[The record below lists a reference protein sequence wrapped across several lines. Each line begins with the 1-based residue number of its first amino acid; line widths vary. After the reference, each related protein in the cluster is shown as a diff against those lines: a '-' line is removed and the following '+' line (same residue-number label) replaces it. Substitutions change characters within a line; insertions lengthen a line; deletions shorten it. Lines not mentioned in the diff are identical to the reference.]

1 VEEVKIDSKPLPSP
15 THKME
20 YNVVTLSFPGES
32 EKAFLRK
39 YFHDSLTQFRISF
52 VLVIFLYGIFGYL
65 DLVVVEEHVA
75 LFHFIR
81 YGAVIPFLTFVFL
94 FSFTKYFIRVWQ
106 LLLFLS
112 FIVAGVGIT
121 IMTLVVPD
129 NYAYYAGMM
138 LIFTAGYFFIKLRFF
153 AASLA
158 GWITLLFFNIGAI
171 FFSTIDYYMIVT
183 NNFFFASANV
193 IGMVAAYNIEYY
205 ARRDFFLNRQLDQ
218 RKVEIEEVNRNLES
232 KVRERTHELMI
243 AKEKAEQ
250 SDKLKSSFLANM
262 SHEIRTPMNGIIGFS
277 ELIRE
282 AGDQEELD
290 EYIGI
295 IQRNGQHLL
304 ELINDIIDIS
314 KIEAGVIEPNSSEFS
329 LNQLIHETAAGF
341 RSGKHVTNKK
351 IDIRTFTGLPDG
363 NDIIILDRK
372 RLKQILINLLSN
384 ACKFT
389 EQGYVEAGYHIR
401 DEYLLF
407 YVKDTGAG
415 LEPGQQDYIF
425 DRFMQVT
432 VDHKPLHSGSG
443 LGLAISKAFVKMYGG
458 EIWVESEKN
467 QGSVFYFTLPFK
479 NGNTFPLVKDDI
491 KQILNMDYDWSD
503 KTILVAE
510 DVETNFILIKRFLRK
525 TGVNILWARDGKE
538 AVDIFNEHSE
548 IDLVLMDIRM
558 PVMNGFEAL
567 KIIRETDRDVPVLAQ
582 TAYAMDGDA
591 EKSIAMGC
599 NDYISKPIVLKDFI
613 QKLDHYLNLI
623 NS

>member
-1 VEEVKIDSKPLPSP
+1 
-15 THKME
+15 ME
-20 YNVVTLSFPGES
+20 FNVFTLSFPDES

-39 YFHDSLTQFRISF
+39 YYHDSLAQFRISF

-106 LLLFLS
+106 FLLFLS

-171 FFSTIDYYMIVT
+171 FFSSVEYYMILS
-183 NNFFFASANV
+183 NNFFFVSANV
-193 IGMVAAYNIEYY
+193 IGMVAAYNIEFY
-205 ARRDFFLNRQLDQ
+205 ARRDFFLNRQLDK

-232 KVRERTHELMI
+232 RVRERTHELMI

-282 AGDQEELD
+282 ATDEKEREEF
-290 EYIGI
+290 IGI

-314 KIEAGVIEPNSSEFS
+314 KIEAGVLEPNNSEFS
-329 LNQLIHETAAGF
+329 LNKVVHETAAEF
-341 RSGKHVTNKK
+341 RSGKHVTDNK
-351 IDIRTFTGLPDG
+351 IEVRTFTELVEG
-363 NDIIILDRK
+363 NDTIVLDRK
-372 RLKQILINLLSN
+372 RLRQILINLLSN

-389 EQGYVEAGYHIR
+389 EQGYVEVGYRIR

-407 YVKDTGAG
+407 YVKDTGTG

-467 QGSVFYFTLPFK
+467 QGSVFYFTLPLK
-479 NGNTFPLVKDDI
+479 NGNSGDTIKHEI
-491 KQILNMDYDWSD
+491 KQVYNMDYDWSD
-503 KTILVAE
+503 KTILIAE

-525 TGVNILWARDGKE
+525 TGVNILWAKDGRE
-538 AVDIFNEHSE
+538 AVDIFNNHNE
-548 IDLVLMDIRM
+548 IDLILMDIRM

-567 KIIRETDRDVPVLAQ
+567 KIIREANPDVPVLAQ

-599 NDYISKPIVLKDFI
+599 NDYISKPIVLQDFI
-613 QKLDHYLNLI
+613 QKLDQYLKTEKT
-623 NS
+623 